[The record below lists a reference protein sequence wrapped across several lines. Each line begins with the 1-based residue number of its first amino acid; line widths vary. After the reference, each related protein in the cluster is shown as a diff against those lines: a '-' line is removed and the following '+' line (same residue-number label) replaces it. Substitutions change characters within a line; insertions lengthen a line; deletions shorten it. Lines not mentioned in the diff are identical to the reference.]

1 MATIIKRSQNTLA
14 CVYTTSQFLSNA
26 TVKRGSNNI
35 ILELAV
41 SSTRI
46 ITNFELLNTL
56 ACVYTMSQFLS
67 NATVKSRSNKIIL
80 ELAVSSTRI
89 RIDFELFLEGTTGKI
104 LKLT

>member
-26 TVKRGSNNI
+26 TVKSRSNNI

-46 ITNFELLNTL
+46 KTNFELF
-56 ACVYTMSQFLS
+56 VGG
-67 NATVKSRSNKIIL
+67 TVTK
-80 ELAVSSTRI
+80 
-89 RIDFELFLEGTTGKI
+89 
-104 LKLT
+104 LKAIKANYGH

>member
-26 TVKRGSNNI
+26 TVKSQSNYI

-46 ITNFELLNTL
+46 VTNFELFLGGTVKKLKPIKAN
-56 ACVYTMSQFLS
+56 YGHYYKTMSKHS
-67 NATVKSRSNKIIL
+67 
-80 ELAVSSTRI
+80 VSVYHESI
-89 RIDFELFLEGTTGKI
+89 S
-104 LKLT
+104 